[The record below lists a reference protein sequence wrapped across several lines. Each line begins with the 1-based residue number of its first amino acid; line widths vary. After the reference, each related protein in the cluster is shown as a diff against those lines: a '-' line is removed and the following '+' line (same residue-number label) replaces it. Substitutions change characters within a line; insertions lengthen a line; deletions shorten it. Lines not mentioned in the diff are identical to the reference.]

1 MAKINSCEVEKTRH
15 ALPGVQ
21 GKLGDKN
28 LRCKSLVI
36 NGTKYRTLYN
46 KKFENRRAGSVPD
59 LGAIT
64 AVIPGTVL
72 KVFVSQGQAVKK
84 GEEILIL
91 EAMKMKN
98 RIKSSRKGVIKK
110 IHVKEGSKV
119 PKNQVLVEMK
129 I

>member
-1 MAKINSCEVEKTRH
+1 M
-15 ALPGVQ
+15 PGVQ
-21 GKLGDKN
+21 SKLGDKN

-72 KVFVSQGQAVKK
+72 KIFVSQGQTVKK
-84 GEEILIL
+84 GEDILIL

-110 IHVKEGSKV
+110 IHVQEGSKV